1 MNDNFENIENGEE
14 IIEDNEKIEIN
25 KKERIINY
33 EPLNPDIKTLYD
45 NWKTGDLLL
54 QPEFQRNFV
63 WDEQKASN
71 LIESVLLKIP
81 IPIIYT
87 AEDNGIEEVID
98 GQQRLTSIF
107 SFIDGK
113 FPDGK
118 EFKLKKLKIL
128 DELTGSTFAKLDD
141 SNKKSILKRGLSVI
155 KIRQNSNDDIKFEM
169 FERLNTNIT
178 RLNAQEL
185 RNCMYRGE
193 YNDFIKHLA
202 KNQDFQFII
211 DKPDYNKRMLD
222 SELVLLFLAF
232 YNKNYE
238 LYKGNM
244 KQFLNDEMR
253 KNRSLN
259 VVDKEELESVFK
271 KSVDL
276 IRTVFG
282 KNAFRFYSIDKNSKI
297 GGYESNKLNQG
308 LFLILMY
315 GFINYSKNQIMPFA
329 DLLREELLNLQ
340 IHNDEFIDSV
350 TGSGTNSKEKTQIKI
365 DIWKNNLKGVLGYP
379 INEPRG
385 FSKNLKISL
394 FEQNNTCK
402 ICNQKILSVE
412 DCEIDHITCYWKGG
426 KTIPDNAQLTHR
438 ICNRIKSGNDLI

>member
-1 MNDNFENIENGEE
+1 MSQNIDNNENGDE
-14 IIEDNEKIEIN
+14 IIDDNEKIEIN

-33 EPLNPDIKTLYD
+33 EALNPDIKTLYD
-45 NWKTGDLLL
+45 NWKSGDLLL

-71 LIESVLLKIP
+71 LIESILLKIP

-87 AEDNGIEEVID
+87 AEDIGIEEVID

-128 DELTGSTFAKLDD
+128 DELSGSNFIGLDE
-141 SNKKSILKRGLSVI
+141 SLRKSIFKRGLSVI

-202 KNQDFQFII
+202 KNEDFQFII
-211 DKPDYNKRMLD
+211 DKPDYSKRMSD
-222 SELVLLFLAF
+222 SELVLLFLSF

-238 LYKGNM
+238 HYKGNM
-244 KQFLNDEMR
+244 KQFLNEEMR
-253 KNRSLN
+253 RNRSISP
-259 VVDKEELESVFK
+259 KEKEQLEIVYK

-276 IRTVFG
+276 IRTIFG
-282 KNAFRFYSIDKNSKI
+282 KNAFRIYSIDKNSKI
-297 GGYESNKLNQG
+297 GKYESRKLNQG

-315 GFINYSKNQIMPFA
+315 GFVNYTKNQIIPFA
-329 DLLREELLNLQ
+329 DLLREELINLQ
-340 IHNDEFIDSV
+340 IHNEDFIDSL
-350 TGSGTNSKEKTQIKI
+350 TGSGTVSYTHLDVYK
-365 DIWKNNLKGVLGYP
+365 
-379 INEPRG
+379 R
-385 FSKNLKISL
+385 
-394 FEQNNTCK
+394 
-402 ICNQKILSVE
+402 QKL
-412 DCEIDHITCYWKGG
+412 
-426 KTIPDNAQLTHR
+426 TIFRL
-438 ICNRIKSGNDLI
+438 